1 MNMSL
6 KIWMVFEAVGP
17 NRESVQNSM
26 VKHVENL
33 DSNDGV
39 EIVRRDEDETVEM
52 ENPHESLDKGFSKVI
67 ELEVEFDDFAT
78 ALETV
83 VNYGPTY
90 VQFLEPENFEMGM
103 KEAQESLQTVAS
115 TMHQY
120 AQMGAG
126 GVVVSKETD
135 ETG

>member
-1 MNMSL
+1 MAIKL
-6 KIWMVFEAVGP
+6 WMVFEAVGA
-17 NRESVQNSM
+17 NKESVDESM
-26 VKHVENL
+26 KNHIENME
-33 DSNDGV
+33 SNDGI
-39 EIVRRDEDETVEM
+39 EIVEKEEDETVEM
-52 ENPHESLDKGFSKVI
+52 DNPHESLEKGFSKVI
-67 ELEVEFDDFAT
+67 EIEVEFKDFTT

-103 KEAQESLQTVAS
+103 KEAQESLQTVAD

-135 ETG
+135 ETA

>member
-1 MNMSL
+1 MAIKL
-6 KIWMVFEAVGP
+6 WMVFEAVGA
-17 NRESVQNSM
+17 NKESVDESM
-26 VKHVENL
+26 KNHIENM
-33 DSNDGV
+33 DSNEGI
-39 EIVRRDEDETVEM
+39 EIVKKEEDETVEM
-52 ENPHESLDKGFSKVI
+52 KNPHESLEKGFSKVI
-67 ELEVEFDDFAT
+67 ELEVEFKDFTT

-103 KEAQESLQTVAS
+103 KEAQESLQTVAD

-135 ETG
+135 ETA

>member
-1 MNMSL
+1 MTIKL
-6 KIWMVFEAVGP
+6 WMVFEAVGA
-17 NRESVQNSM
+17 NKESVDESM
-26 VKHVENL
+26 KNHIENME
-33 DSNDGV
+33 SNDGI
-39 EIVRRDEDETVEM
+39 EIVEKEEDETVEM
-52 ENPHESLDKGFSKVI
+52 DNPHESLEKGFSKVI
-67 ELEVEFDDFAT
+67 EIEVEFKDFTT

-103 KEAQESLQTVAS
+103 KEAQESLQTVAD

-135 ETG
+135 ETA

>member
-1 MNMSL
+1 MTIKL
-6 KIWMVFEAVGP
+6 WMVFEAVGP
-17 NRESVQNSM
+17 NKESVQESM
-26 VKHVENL
+26 INHIENL
-33 DSNDGV
+33 GSNDGV
-39 EIVRRDEDETVEM
+39 EVVEKEEDETAEM
-52 ENPHESLDKGFSKVI
+52 DNPHPSLEKGYSKVV
-67 ELEVEFDDFAT
+67 ELEVEFDSFST

-90 VQFLEPENFEMGM
+90 VQFLEPENFQMGM
-103 KEAQESLQTVAS
+103 KEAQESLQTVAD

-135 ETG
+135 ETA